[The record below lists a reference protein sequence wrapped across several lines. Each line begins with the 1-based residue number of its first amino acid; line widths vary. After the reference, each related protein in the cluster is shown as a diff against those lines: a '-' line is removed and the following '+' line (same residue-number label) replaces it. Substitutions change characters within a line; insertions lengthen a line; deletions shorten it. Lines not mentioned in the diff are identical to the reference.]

1 MSCIACVVE
10 EIIDSVVD
18 LVIVGDVPR
27 PFAVNLSTARN
38 DRQLPLKHALW
49 RDASVRDLPSDE
61 TDHSHKC
68 CW

>member
-27 PFAVNLSTARN
+27 PLAFNLSTARN
-38 DRQLPLKHALW
+38 DGQLPLKHALW
-49 RDASVRDLPSDE
+49 
-61 TDHSHKC
+61 
-68 CW
+68 